1 MNKINSLLLSLL
13 GLKTIVNAL
22 VQSSLRLGDAM
33 IIKFFMLI
41 VFSLIGIQLYKGGLR
56 GKCVTI
62 PPSNISNIE
71 YNDFIINES
80 NYRIL

>member
-1 MNKINSLLLSLL
+1 
-13 GLKTIVNAL
+13 VNAL
-22 VQSSLRLGDAM
+22 VQSSFRLGDAM

-56 GKCVTI
+56 GKCVSN

-71 YNDFIINES
+71 YYDFVNNES
-80 NYRIL
+80 N